1 MHRVMRKGRSQV
13 HPRHREQRMPR
24 SCGRRSTARTRGLA
38 WGSECEER
46 GGGAGGGLGKEVGS
60 SLSRHHTPCERG
72 GLHPESNRKSL
83 EAFRLAGM
91 GEKNMIRFAS

>member
-1 MHRVMRKGRSQV
+1 MHRLRRKERSQV
-13 HPRHREQRMPR
+13 HPRQREQRMPR
-24 SCGRRSTARTRGLA
+24 SCGRKNTARTRGWA

-46 GGGAGGGLGKEVGS
+46 GGEAGGGLGKEVGS
-60 SLSRHHTPCERG
+60 SLSRHHTPCETG
-72 GLHPESNRKSL
+72 GRHPESNRKSL